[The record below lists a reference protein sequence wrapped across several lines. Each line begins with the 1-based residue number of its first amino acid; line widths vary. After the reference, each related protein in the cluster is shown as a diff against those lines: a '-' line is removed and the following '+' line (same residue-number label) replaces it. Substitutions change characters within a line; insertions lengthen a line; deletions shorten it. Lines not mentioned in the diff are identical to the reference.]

1 MSSAEGPRPGRP
13 LPRHTLLAIIWTCFS
28 AAFLFMTLRTVIR
41 LRPTSPTRRF
51 TLEDA
56 WLLLSLAALLAFCI
70 LETIQLPSLYFIS
83 TVIDGAPTLSPDLV
97 TQTERYLLFQ
107 FPIVILFWTVL
118 WCVKAGFLALY
129 FKLFKQLKAYRRVW
143 YVLATFTFLAYI
155 GCVLTLGL
163 SCGDVEN
170 FFKFAGCATETDI
183 IKSNLSVYYSTAI
196 DVFTDLCSES
206 TLTTKAPSHGHYL
219 THMAPSPVMAMPLR
233 LIYGAKI
240 TPKQKIGLACVFGL
254 GFVMIAFAVIR
265 ANQILQQKYFV
276 NLTLLIV
283 WSTLAASIC
292 ESDRQPPKADI
303 RCTSPSVANHALSLT
318 AVIVGSLPALKIFF
332 TGRAGK
338 RSRNSPGSA
347 SNGKFGSIESHGR
360 DGVSLASLSRDK
372 EAASRRGP
380 GPGDSQ
386 ENMLQSQGTR
396 FVMVKHDVVSS
407 SSASWVAAPFSFL
420 FCPRRQETD
429 HHPADR
435 LLYRRET
442 TPTRSS

>member
-1 MSSAEGPRPGRP
+1 MDSAQGPRPGRP

-41 LRPTSPTRRF
+41 LRPSNLARRF
-51 TLEDA
+51 TFEDA
-56 WLLLSLAALLAFCI
+56 WLLFSLAALLAFCI
-70 LETIQLPSLYFIS
+70 LETIQLPSLYYIS
-83 TVIDGAPTLSPDLV
+83 TVIDGQLTLSPDLV

-118 WCVKAGFLALY
+118 WSVKAGFLALY

-143 YVLATFTFLAYI
+143 YVLAAFTFLAYM

-163 SCGDVEN
+163 SCGDVSN
-170 FFKFAGCATETDI
+170 FFKFGGCATENDI

-196 DVFTDLCSES
+196 DIFTDLCI
-206 TLTTKAPSHGHYL
+206 
-219 THMAPSPVMAMPLR
+219 MAMPLR

-283 WSTLAASIC
+283 WSTLAASI
-292 ESDRQPPKADI
+292 S
-303 RCTSPSVANHALSLT
+303 
-318 AVIVGSLPALKIFF
+318 VIVGSLPALKIFF

-338 RSRNSPGSA
+338 NSRNSPGSG
-347 SNGKFGSIESHGR
+347 SNRKFGSIESQGK
-360 DGVSLASLSRDK
+360 DGMSLRSLPRDK
-372 EAASRRGP
+372 ELGSRRGP
-380 GPGDSQ
+380 DPGDSQ
-386 ENMLQSQGTR
+386 ENILRPQGTR
-396 FVMVKHDVVSS
+396 FVVIKHDVRKKQ
-407 SSASWVAAPFSFL
+407 AI
-420 FCPRRQETD
+420 
-429 HHPADR
+429 ADR
-435 LLYRRET
+435 YHST
-442 TPTRSS
+442 VWV